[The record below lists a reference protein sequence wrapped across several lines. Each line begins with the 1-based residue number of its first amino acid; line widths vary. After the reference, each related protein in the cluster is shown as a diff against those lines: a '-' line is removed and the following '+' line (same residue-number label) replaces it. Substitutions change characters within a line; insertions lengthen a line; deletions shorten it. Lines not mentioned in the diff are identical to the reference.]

1 MISATL
7 PETASQRNTPEK
19 ARLFALLNNLPA
31 EERAEVYLGIV
42 VKLADRLDSAPRVN
56 R

>member
-1 MISATL
+1 MATANLHQTSA
-7 PETASQRNTPEK
+7 QHNRPEK
-19 ARLFALLNNLPA
+19 ARLFALLNQLPA